1 MAEKPKPFLMRELT
15 IGEKIALQQLT
26 MSPGF
31 PVLIKLIE
39 SGCQSATADT
49 IKVDT
54 EDANYHQILEARHH
68 YARAVNRFTQLI
80 RESINYHVQRSA
92 VTEDIQIVEETHA
105 PEVVQ

>member
-1 MAEKPKPFLMRELT
+1 MAEKLKPLLMRELT
-15 IGEKIALQQLT
+15 LGEKVALQQLT

-49 IKVDT
+49 IRVDT
-54 EDANYHQILEARHH
+54 EDVNYETILQARHH

-80 RESINYHVQRSA
+80 RESINYHVQRSV
-92 VTEDIQIVEETHA
+92 VTEEVQVAQETQT
-105 PEVVQ
+105 PEVIQ